1 MPESRQKRAGR
12 RRLSINFHE
21 DSQAAK
27 RKYSQAD
34 MIIYFAIWCALKA
47 ISLYL

>member
-1 MPESRQKRAGR
+1 MSERRQKRAGIG
-12 RRLSINFHE
+12 RLSINFHE
-21 DSQAAK
+21 DSKAAK

-34 MIIYFAIWCALKA
+34 MIICFAIWCALKT